1 MIVTFLE
8 FSSFLK
14 IFSYNLMRLQGY
26 EKRNNEIILFH
37 HLDEFCLLDKNIRVK
52 NVKIISNT
60 NRNIRYFK
68 IDLNINK

>member
-1 MIVTFLE
+1 
-8 FSSFLK
+8 
-14 IFSYNLMRLQGY
+14 MRLQGY

-37 HLDEFCLLDKNIRVK
+37 HLDEFCLLDKNIKVK

>member
-26 EKRNNEIILFH
+26 EKRNNEIILFY

>member
-26 EKRNNEIILFH
+26 EKRNNEIILFQ

>member
-26 EKRNNEIILFH
+26 KKRNNEIILFH